1 MPQDFALNSDR
12 FDDAKLELR
21 KLRSFSC
28 QYHLSAKLF
37 FLVPLVIAAFTYS
50 TLKASAT
57 EAAPSIVPNF
67 QVFSSGPQTVSISDT
82 DGSAVIHYTTDG
94 TTVTT
99 SSPTYSAPFPVSVT
113 TTIQA
118 LAVGSGGTSPI
129 TTTVVQID
137 PSTANIPRSGLLTWQ
152 KSDLGLTISGSSVTA
167 WADASGNGYNLT
179 TNTGATNPTYHPN
192 AVNGLPAVTYDGVAN
207 SSIWPAGF
215 ANLTAGCSVFV
226 NYHPIGRSSGE
237 ILCLSNGGT
246 GDSLNIWPFWNAGK
260 PLYFFVN
267 GPGGSTN
274 FTSTY
279 YLGQYQTLSFIHNG
293 LSTGSYYID
302 GQLMN
307 QSTTLSSFAN
317 VTRANNFIGGG
328 YYGTFFNC
336 DYTEILI
343 YNRPVTTTEF
353 ANIQAYLTSRYLGPT
368 ASAPVAPVFNLA
380 AGTLAAPTELG
391 ISTAPGAVT
400 HFTVDGTTPS
410 ATSPVLTSAVQINYS
425 QIVQA
430 ISIQNGL
437 SSSVTSASFVLNSTN
452 YPAPSVTDTSTL
464 QINLQSPSP
473 AQ

>member
-1 MPQDFALNSDR
+1 LPNNYLEILMN
-12 FDDAKLELR
+12 AKLRLFLR
-21 KLRSFSC
+21 PGQFS
-28 QYHLSAKLF
+28 LIAPLF
-37 FLVPLVIAAFTYS
+37 FLVLVCLS
-50 TLKASAT
+50 CKSVSAQ
-57 EAAPSIVPNF
+57 EAAPSISPSC
-67 QVFSSGPQTVSISDT
+67 QVFSSGPQAITISDT
-82 DGSAVIHYTTDG
+82 DGSAVIHYTTNG
-94 TTVTT
+94 TAVTT
-99 SSPTYSAPFPVSVT
+99 GSPTYSAPFPVSVT

-118 LAVGSGGTSPI
+118 LAVGSGGTSAI
-129 TTTVVQID
+129 TATVVQID

-152 KSDLGLTISGSSVTA
+152 KADLGLTISGSSVTA
-167 WADASGNGYNLT
+167 WADASGNGYNLV

-207 SSIWPAGF
+207 SSIWAPGF
-215 ANLTAGCSVFV
+215 ANLTAGCSVFI

-246 GDSLNIWPFWNAGK
+246 GDSLNIWPFWNAGE
-260 PLYFFVN
+260 PIYFFVN

-274 FTSTY
+274 LTSTY
-279 YLGQYQTLSFIHNG
+279 YLGQYQNLSFVLNG
-293 LSTGSYYID
+293 STGSYYIN
-302 GQLMN
+302 GQLIN
-307 QSTTLSSFAN
+307 QSTTLSSLAN
-317 VTRANNFIGGG
+317 ITRANNFIGGG

-343 YNRPVTTTEF
+343 YNRPVTSTEF
-353 ANIQAYLTSRYLGPT
+353 ANIQSYLTSRYLGPT
-368 ASAPVAPVFNLA
+368 ASAPVPPVFNLA
-380 AGTLAAPTELG
+380 AGTLPAPTELG

-437 SSSVTSASFVLNSTN
+437 SSSVTSASFVLDNTK
-452 YPAPSVTDTSTL
+452 YPTPSASDTSTL